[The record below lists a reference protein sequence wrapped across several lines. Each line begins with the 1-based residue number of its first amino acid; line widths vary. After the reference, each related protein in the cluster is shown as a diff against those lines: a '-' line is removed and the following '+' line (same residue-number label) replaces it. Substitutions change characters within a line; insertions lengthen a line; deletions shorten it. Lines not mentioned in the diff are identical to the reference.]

1 MAKFFS
7 SVKNH
12 VLVGLGIGLATP
24 LALGSIAWYLMHHT
38 EVLKKADL
46 LLIGCVAVNL
56 AWVKYF
62 DKQNKENLIRG
73 IISATFLWAFAFF
86 FYKVNQETA

>member
-1 MAKFFS
+1 MAKLFS

-12 VLVGLGIGLATP
+12 VLVGLGVGLVSP
-24 LALGSIAWYLMHHT
+24 LILGSIAWYLMHYT
-38 EVLKKADL
+38 TVFRKADL

-62 DKQNKENLIRG
+62 NNLNKENITRG
-73 IISATFLWAFAFF
+73 IVSATFLCAFAFF
-86 FYKVNQETA
+86 FYKIMQEV

>member
-1 MAKFFS
+1 MAKFLS
-7 SVKNH
+7 SIKNH
-12 VLVGLGIGLATP
+12 VLIGLGIGLGSP
-24 LALGSIAWYLMHHT
+24 FILGVVAWYLMHHT
-38 EVLKKADL
+38 TVFKKADL

-56 AWVKYF
+56 LWVKYF

-86 FYKVNQETA
+86 FYKVNQETV